1 MGIKGQEITELLK
14 QKIEKFDV
22 PVFSEDV
29 GVITD
34 IGDGI
39 AHVYGLA
46 GVQAGEIV
54 EFPGGVPGLA
64 LNLEQDSVGVIIM
77 GPYDEIEEGDEVRT
91 TGRIAQVPVGE
102 ALIGRVV
109 NALGEPI
116 DGKGPID
123 TKESK
128 PVELVAP
135 GVITRKPVDTPVQTG
150 LKAVD
155 AMVPI
160 GRGQRELIIG
170 DRQRGKS
177 AIAVDTVINQKGE
190 DLICIYVCIGQ
201 NAQTVARLAAT
212 LEEYGAMDHTV
223 IVAATSSEPAA
234 LWFLAPFAGCA
245 MGEYFRDSGREAL
258 MVYDDLSKHAWAYR
272 QISLL
277 LRRPPG
283 REAYPGDVFYLHS
296 RLLERAAKMNDEN
309 GGGSLTA
316 LPIIETLEGDVS
328 GYIPTNVISITDGQ
342 IFVDSDLFN
351 SGIRPAVNAGTSV
364 SRVGGAA
371 QVKAMRQVA
380 GRLRL
385 DLAQY
390 RELAAFASFS
400 SDLDKQTL
408 AQLQQGQRMTELLKQ
423 DQYAPMKIEQQVSIL
438 FAGARGL
445 LDDIPVEK
453 IREFEKGFHQYMGST
468 GKAVLAEL
476 AQKKELDDALEESL
490 KKAVLDYKRG
500 SGLAEKKE
508 GAEVADAEEAK
519 AAEASAEEKPVEEA
533 KPEKATAEAPAKG
546 KTEDAKPKK
555 AKAAAPAK
563 AKTEGAKPEKAKAA
577 APAEDKEG

>member
-1 MGIKGQEITELLK
+1 MGIKSQEITELLK

-64 LNLEQDSVGVIIM
+64 LNLERDSVGIIIM
-77 GPYDEIEEGDEVRT
+77 GPYDQIEEGDEVRT
-91 TGRIAQVPVGE
+91 TGRIAQVPVGD

-109 NALGEPI
+109 NALGEAI
-116 DGKGPID
+116 DDRGPID
-123 TKESK
+123 TKETRA
-128 PVELVAP
+128 VEVVAP

-190 DLICIYVCIGQ
+190 NLVCIYVCIGQ

-212 LEEYGAMDHTV
+212 LEQYGAMDHTI
-223 IVAATSSEPAA
+223 IVSATSSEPAA

-245 MGEYFRDSGREAL
+245 MGEFFRDSGREAL

-296 RLLERAAKMNDEN
+296 RLLERAAKLNDDK

-342 IFVDSDLFN
+342 IFVESDLFN

-371 QVKAMRQVA
+371 QIKAMRQVA

-408 AQLQQGQRMTELLKQ
+408 SQLQRGQRMTELLKQ
-423 DQYAPMKIEQQVSIL
+423 DQYAPLKIEQQVSIL

-445 LDDIPVEK
+445 IDDIPVEK
-453 IREFEKGFHQYMGST
+453 IREFEKGFHQYMGTT
-468 GKAVLAEL
+468 GKELL
-476 AQKKELDDALEESL
+476 AQIAEKKELDDALEESL

-500 SGLAEKKE
+500 TGLVEKKE
-508 GAEVADAEEAK
+508 GQEAADEEPAGEEP
-519 AAEASAEEKPVEEA
+519 AGEEPAGEEPAEAQRTEA
-533 KPEKATAEAPAKG
+533 NGDKAG
-546 KTEDAKPKK
+546 GD
-555 AKAAAPAK
+555 
-563 AKTEGAKPEKAKAA
+563 
-577 APAEDKEG
+577 PAESIETKAG